1 MVFSKFRP
9 SAQDSGAASQPE
21 SVETLRRRAKHR
33 LIGAAVLVLAGVMG
47 FPLLFDTQPRP
58 VAVNIAIDI
67 PDKTKVKPLT
77 PNEAAL
83 EVTQSAAP
91 TVPTP
96 APAPPVV
103 AAAKPASAPA
113 KPNSVATAASLEPHE
128 QVVSGPAIPPKPGP
142 APEPKPAPQVK
153 AEPKHETKP
162 EPKPVVKP
170 EAPKVEVAKTKPD
183 AKPEAKAKPD
193 TQVHD
198 AQRAQALLEGRDA
211 PVVLK
216 AEAVTSGERFI
227 VQIGA
232 FADNTKAQEVRHKV
246 ERSGMKTYTHVA
258 ETKEGKRTRVRVGP
272 FATRA
277 EADRAAEK
285 LRGLGLAPAV
295 LTI

>member
-9 SAQDSGAASQPE
+9 SAQDSGAATQPE

-33 LIGAAVLVLAGVMG
+33 LIGAAVLVLAGVLG

-67 PDKTKVKPLT
+67 PDKTKVKPLA
-77 PNEAAL
+77 PNDAST
-83 EVTQSAAP
+83 EVSAPSAP
-91 TVPTP
+91 VVPP
-96 APAPPVV
+96 SAPAPQVPV
-103 AAAKPASAPA
+103 AAKAAPA
-113 KPNSVATAASLEPHE
+113 PTKPSPVATAASLEPHE
-128 QVVSGPAIPPKPGP
+128 QVVSAPAPKPP
-142 APEPKPAPQVK
+142 PVAEPKPVAPVKPEPKHDPKPVTKPEVPKQELVK
-153 AEPKHETKP
+153 PKP
-162 EPKPVVKP
+162 EPKPTP
-170 EAPKVEVAKTKPD
+170 EPRPKQDV
-183 AKPEAKAKPD
+183 
-193 TQVHD
+193 QVQD
-198 AQRAQALLEGRDA
+198 SQRAQALLEGRDA
-211 PVVLK
+211 PVAAPK
-216 AEAVTSGERFI
+216 MDAAPSGERFI

-232 FADNTKAQEVRHKV
+232 FADTAKAQEVRHKV

-258 ETKEGKRTRVRVGP
+258 DTKEGKRTRVRVGP